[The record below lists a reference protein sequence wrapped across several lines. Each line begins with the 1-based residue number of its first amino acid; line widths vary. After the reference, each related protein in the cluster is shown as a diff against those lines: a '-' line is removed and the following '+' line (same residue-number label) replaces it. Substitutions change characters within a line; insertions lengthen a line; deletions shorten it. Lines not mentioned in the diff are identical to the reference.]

1 MTGVAQP
8 TGVFMFVALALF
20 AALGDPV
27 GRLLK
32 PVSAKLQVP
41 GRVECRADSAGSGA
55 TAL

>member
-1 MTGVAQP
+1 
-8 TGVFMFVALALF
+8 MFVVLVLLA
-20 AALGDPV
+20 ARGDPV

-41 GRVECRADSAGSGA
+41 GRVECRADSAGPVA

>member
-1 MTGVAQP
+1 
-8 TGVFMFVALALF
+8 MFVALVLF

-32 PVSAKLQVP
+32 PVLANGP
-41 GRVECRADSAGSGA
+41 GV

>member
-1 MTGVAQP
+1 
-8 TGVFMFVALALF
+8 MFVALVLL

-32 PVSAKLQVP
+32 PVLAELQVP
-41 GRVECRADSAGSGA
+41 GQVEYPADYAGPGA